1 MATYTFDL
9 TGNSNDVDYIA
20 NSNYGRIVET
30 QQQVTG
36 ILDQL
41 DTLEASNNSLTSQ
54 VNQLTTD
61 LTEMQN

>member
-9 TGNSNDVDYIA
+9 T
-20 NSNYGRIVET
+20 
-30 QQQVTG
+30 
-36 ILDQL
+36 QL